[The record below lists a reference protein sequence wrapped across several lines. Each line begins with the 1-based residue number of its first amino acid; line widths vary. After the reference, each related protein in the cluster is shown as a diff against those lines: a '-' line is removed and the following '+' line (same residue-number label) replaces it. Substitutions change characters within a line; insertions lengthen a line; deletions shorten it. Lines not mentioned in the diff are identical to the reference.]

1 MDLLTFFTKMTEALA
16 WPVVALILG
25 LVVRKRVLDLIPAL
39 RKLKAGPVEAEF
51 EIATKQILVEAVEVS
66 GRQPPPPA
74 VEGPMEPKKPEDER
88 VVEKLLHA
96 RSDPSGV
103 ILMGWGS
110 VDGELFRLG
119 HQMGLLDDPLTN
131 TAKVYDSVMKS
142 DILPVGTKKLVMELR
157 DLRNQVAHTRV
168 VPTADS
174 AQDYVLAVERVVE
187 LIHNYRKNLPN
198 YGSTNRK
205 V

>member
-1 MDLLTFFTKMTEALA
+1 MDWLTFFTKMTEALA
-16 WPVVALILG
+16 WPLVALILG
-25 LVVRKRVLDLIPAL
+25 LVVRKRVLDLIPAI

-51 EIATKQILVEAVEVS
+51 GIATKQILVEAVEVS
-66 GRQPPPPA
+66 DRQSPPLA
-74 VEGPMEPKKPEDER
+74 VEGPKKQGIPEDER
-88 VVEKLLHA
+88 VVAKLLHA

-103 ILMGWGS
+103 IVKGWGS
-110 VDGELFRLG
+110 VDGELFRFG

-131 TAKVYDSVMKS
+131 TGKVYDAVMKS

-157 DLRNQVAHTRV
+157 DLRNQVAHALV
-168 VPTADS
+168 VPTSDS
-174 AQDYVLAVERVVE
+174 AQDYVLAVDRVVE

-205 V
+205 A